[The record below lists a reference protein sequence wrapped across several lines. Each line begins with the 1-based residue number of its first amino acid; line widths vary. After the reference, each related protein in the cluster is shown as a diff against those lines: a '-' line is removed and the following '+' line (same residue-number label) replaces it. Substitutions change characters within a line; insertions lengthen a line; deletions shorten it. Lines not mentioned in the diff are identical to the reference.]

1 MAEQPEYLKRP
12 SRRTGDEGRR
22 REAIMSAIAP
32 TMPTLPAPEPG
43 WIPSPLYR
51 MTVDQYEAM
60 AASGA
65 IPTSHRVHL
74 INGCLVTKMTQ
85 KPPHVVAD
93 DLLGAELARVVPQR
107 YYVRGAKPIRLPDRD
122 SEPEPDRCV
131 VRGRILDY
139 AERHPGPDDIAL
151 VAEVADTSRLAT
163 DRKYATEVYGPA
175 GIPIYWIVNLVDRQ
189 VEVYSEPGPAGYGS
203 CAVHREGQSVP
214 VVIGGRVRG
223 RIAVKDILPPRR
235 RKKPRADG
243 A

>member
-1 MAEQPEYLKRP
+1 
-12 SRRTGDEGRR
+12 
-22 REAIMSAIAP
+22 
-32 TMPTLPAPEPG
+32 
-43 WIPSPLYR
+43 LYR
-51 MTVDQYEAM
+51 LSVDQYEAM

-85 KPPHVVAD
+85 KPAHVVAD
-93 DLLGAELARVVPQR
+93 DLLGVELARIVPGRR
-107 YYVRGAKPIRLPDRD
+107 YHVRGAKPIRLPDRD

-139 AERHPGPDDIAL
+139 AEEHPGAADIAL
-151 VAEVADTSRLAT
+151 VAEVADSSLAI

-175 GIPIYWIVNLVDRQ
+175 GIPVYWIVNLVHRQ
-189 VEVYSEPGPAGYGS
+189 VEVYSDRVPAGYGS
-203 CAVHREGQSVP
+203 CAVYPEGQFVP
-214 VVIGGRVRG
+214 VVIRGRQVG

-235 RKKPRADG
+235 RRAKAGGNG